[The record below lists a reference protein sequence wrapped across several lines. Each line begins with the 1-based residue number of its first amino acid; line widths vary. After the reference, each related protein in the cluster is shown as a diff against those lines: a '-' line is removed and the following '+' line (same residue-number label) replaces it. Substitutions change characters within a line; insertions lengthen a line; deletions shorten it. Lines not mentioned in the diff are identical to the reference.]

1 MTSPITSYYF
11 VTFFILLL
19 CCSSSC
25 FGRKHSHH
33 HHHHHHHHH
42 KTHNAT
48 TKPAVPTPHKAE
60 KPVLNVEVFG
70 AKADEKSDNSQAF
83 KKAWDKACNS
93 LESVNILVPKGKT
106 YYVKHINFTGP
117 CHSGIS
123 FEIQGTIKSFPQM
136 YDIPR
141 RLWIQFEDVK
151 NMNIF
156 GGGTIDGNG
165 EVWWKNSCKI
175 KKTKPCQSQ
184 GAPTALTFKNCT
196 NLGVTNLKLLNAQ
209 QMHVNFQDCNV
220 VEASKLLVVA
230 PEESPNTDGIH
241 VTRTSNISILESE
254 IRTGDDCISIVNG
267 SRNVDV
273 RNIVCGP
280 GHGIS
285 IGSLGED
292 NTENHVSN
300 IHVKGAILTGTTNG
314 VRIKTWQGGS
324 GIARNILFED
334 ILMRNVHNPILIN
347 QYYCDKNKKCDKE
360 KSAVQ
365 VENVIYRNIKGT
377 SASKVAINFNCS
389 ESVPC
394 KNLVL
399 QNVNL
404 TAHQKGENVEA
415 SCTHLAMQT
424 TKLNS
429 FPSCS

>member
-1 MTSPITSYYF
+1 M
-11 VTFFILLL
+11 
-19 CCSSSC
+19 CCLSSSC
-25 FGRKHSHH
+25 FARKHSHH
-33 HHHHHHHHH
+33 
-42 KTHNAT
+42 KTRHA
-48 TKPAVPTPHKAE
+48 KKRAPPTPYIAQKQ
-60 KPVLNVEVFG
+60 VLDVEVFG
-70 AKADEKSDNSQAF
+70 AKADGKSDNSEAF

-93 LESVNILVPKGKT
+93 SESMIILVPKGKI

-123 FEIQGTIKSFPQM
+123 LEIQGTIKSFAQM

-141 RLWIQFEDVK
+141 RLWIKFEDVK
-151 NMNIF
+151 NMEIF

-184 GAPTALTFKNCT
+184 SAPTALTFRNCT
-196 NLGVTNLKLLNAQ
+196 NLTVSNLKLLNAQ
-209 QMHVNFQDCNV
+209 QMHVNFQDCDD
-220 VEASKLLVVA
+220 VEASRLLVEA

-241 VTRTSNISILESE
+241 VTRTSNIKILESE
-254 IRTGDDCISIVNG
+254 IRTGDDCVSIVNG

-292 NTENHVSN
+292 NTENYVSN
-300 IHVKGAILTGTTNG
+300 IFVKGATFTGTTNG

-324 GIARNILFED
+324 GIARNIVFED
-334 ILMRNVHNPILIN
+334 ILMRNVHNPIIIN

-365 VENVIYRNIKGT
+365 VENVVYRNIKGT
-377 SASKVAINFNCS
+377 SASKVAINLNCS

-394 KNLVL
+394 KNVVL
-399 QNVNL
+399 QNVML
-404 TAHQKGENVEA
+404 SAQQKGDKVEA
-415 SCTHLAMQT
+415 SCNHLAMQT
-424 TKLNS
+424 NNLNS
-429 FPSCS
+429 LPSC